1 MPAAPPGVPRRALAA
16 VVATVAAV
24 ALLASFRTPDQGH
37 ARVAGL
43 PSGALSTAAPTAPPT
58 AQGGGEPPPQPPIPH
73 ATATAAPTSIA
84 PPVTTAPPPTA
95 APTTAGTPRPPA
107 AATAPPP
114 TSRPTP
120 PPPPTP
126 RPRPTA
132 TPVAAS
138 GLHDG
143 TWTGS
148 VVPAGDGFRTF
159 GDVQVQLVISGGR
172 ITDVR
177 PLQMPT
183 HARSG
188 AISNYAGPQLRSEVL
203 QAQSAQIDTVSG
215 ATYTS
220 QAYAQSTQAALD
232 QARA

>member
-1 MPAAPPGVPRRALAA
+1 MIIPRRALSAL
-16 VVATVAAV
+16 VATAAAV
-24 ALLASFRTPDQGH
+24 ALLASFRTPDQATPRTAGV
-37 ARVAGL
+37 AR
-43 PSGALSTAAPTAPPT
+43 STLSAPASTAPPA
-58 AQGGGEPPPQPPIPH
+58 AQGSTPPPPPPSVAVPT
-73 ATATAAPTSIA
+73 ATATPTVA
-84 PPVTTAPPPTA
+84 PPASAPPPTA
-95 APTTAGTPRPPA
+95 SAPA
-107 AATAPPP
+107 AAATP
-114 TSRPTP
+114 RIPTP
-120 PPPPTP
+120 APPPTP
-126 RPRPTA
+126 RPAPPPTPRPQPTA

-148 VVPAGDGFRTF
+148 DVVAGDAFRSF

-177 PLQMPT
+177 AVQMPT

-188 AISNYAGPQLRSEVL
+188 QISSSAGPQLRSEVL
-203 QAQSAQIDTVSG
+203 QAQSARIDTVSG

-220 QAYAQSTQAALD
+220 QAYAQSAQAALD